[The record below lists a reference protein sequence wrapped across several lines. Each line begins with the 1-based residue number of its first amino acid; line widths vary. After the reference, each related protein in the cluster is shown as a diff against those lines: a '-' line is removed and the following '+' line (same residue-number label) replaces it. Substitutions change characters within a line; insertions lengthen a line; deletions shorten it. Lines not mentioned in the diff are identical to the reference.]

1 MQYEGLII
9 RPPSEA
15 QSLILQV
22 TVGCS
27 HNQCT
32 FCPAY
37 KAKRFRIK
45 SFEEIKKDIDE
56 ALGYTPL
63 IRRVFLADGDALIIP
78 QLRLVEILTYLNS
91 TFPKLQRIGMYGN
104 AKSILR
110 KSVDELKL
118 LKEHKLGIIYLGIE
132 SGDEETLSTIHKGV
146 TRAQMVEAGLRVKAA
161 GIKLSVTV
169 LLGVAGSD
177 RSQVHAQATAGILTD
192 IQPEYVGAL
201 TLILLPEAPI
211 YQRVTKGEF
220 SLPAPFGLLKELR
233 TMIAESDLHNCL
245 FFSNHA
251 SNYLPL
257 KARLPKDKGVSLKLI
272 DEVIAS
278 GDETLLTPD
287 YRRAL

>member
-45 SFEEIKKDIDE
+45 SLEEIKKDIDE
-56 ALGYTPL
+56 ALGYVPV

-78 QLRLVEILTYLNS
+78 QPRLVEILTYLNS
-91 TFPKLQRIGMYGN
+91 TFPKLQRIGIYGN

-110 KSVDELKL
+110 KSVEELKL

-201 TLILLPEAPI
+201 TLIILPEAPI

-220 SLPAPFGLLKELR
+220 SLPSPFGLLKELR

-257 KARLPKDKGVSLKLI
+257 KARLPKDKEVSLKLI

-287 YRRAL
+287 YLRAL